1 MRKNQPIL
9 HWALSFG
16 VIVIIWELVSFC
28 FRDVPMIFPRPT
40 EVLFKVFQNR
50 ERFIFHSAATL
61 FEMLTGILIA
71 TSFAFPTAY
80 FMYKFKTF
88 KSIVEPM
95 SVIFQ
100 CVPMFTLAPVFIIW
114 FGWSIIAVI
123 IPTAMMITFPLTM
136 SIYKGLLSTPKKYED
151 FFKMHG
157 ASKLAMLV
165 RLKLPFA
172 SSQIFSG
179 FRITSAI
186 AGIGAIAGEWA
197 GAQKGLG
204 VYIQMC
210 RRDFDL
216 VGVFGSIFCLLIMSL
231 SLYGIVIA
239 FEKLTFRGSYEKF
252 KTSQN

>member
-1 MRKNQPIL
+1 M
-9 HWALSFG
+9 
-16 VIVIIWELVSFC
+16 
-28 FRDVPMIFPRPT
+28 
-40 EVLFKVFQNR
+40 
-50 ERFIFHSAATL
+50 ATL
-61 FEMLTGILIA
+61 SEMVMGISIA
-71 TSFAFPTAY
+71 ASVAFPTAY
-80 FMYKFKTF
+80 FMYKFRTF
-88 KSIVEPM
+88 KSVVEPL

-114 FGWSIIAVI
+114 FGWSLVAVI

-136 SIYKGLLSTPKKYED
+136 SIYKGLLSTPKKFED
-151 FFKMHG
+151 FYTVHG
-157 ASKLAMLV
+157 ASKFQMLFKM
-165 RLKLPFA
+165 KLPFA
-172 SSQIFSG
+172 SSQIFAG

-231 SLYGIVIA
+231 SLYGLVISL
-239 FEKLTFRGSYEKF
+239 EKFTLKGNYEKF
-252 KTSQN
+252 KTAQA